1 MSNENAIQTSM
12 EDIDEISTQK
22 SVEPTDLYTQ
32 PLVDNLLSVAE
43 KVKQVDEMIDKL
55 LLVIEAIDDKLWEA
69 YQNILYPETEEEDT
83 KQSEVEKLLKQNKK
97 LLEKLNNK
105 YVLLVHYQEKPDLEG
120 MVKFQVNVPA
130 MHSYVCHKTKKYN
143 ENYQIFADHVSQDL
157 YTRIQQELA
166 ACNFIIDWDSKRKSF
181 RCESKYVPTVLGIFR
196 NNIAAFKNN
205 LEQ

>member
-1 MSNENAIQTSM
+1 M
-12 EDIDEISTQK
+12 EISSKLKEVYQQIDDLFDVTEMLEN
-22 SVEPTDLYTQ
+22 SVHQLEFSLDSIEEEE
-32 PLVDNLLSVAE
+32 VDES
-43 KVKQVDEMIDKL
+43 KQVEIKKL
-55 LLVIEAIDDKLWEA
+55 I
-69 YQNILYPETEEEDT
+69 
-83 KQSEVEKLLKQNKK
+83 KQNKK